1 MSNKE
6 IRTELK
12 KLVNQIETLAQQVS
26 QKLEKDEV
34 VVDTANELVSSTVAF
49 TFHLGHLYGF
59 DKATTKVVTAKM
71 PRAVKPASYQSP
83 RYHNARDSKG
93 RFAPSPTVRP

>member
-12 KLVNQIETLAQQVS
+12 KLVNQIETLAQQVG

-59 DKATTKVVTAKM
+59 DKATAK
-71 PRAVKPASYQSP
+71 PAVKAARAVKPASFKSP
-83 RYHNARDSKG
+83 RYHNTRDSKG
-93 RFAPSPTVRP
+93 RFVSSLTARP